1 MFKRKRTIRPCHNK
15 KIARMCRLS
24 LLRVNYAQ
32 LKRIRSIVY
41 QPTPIDPT
49 ADAPLGCFV
58 LLDDA
63 QAGSNICRLYTDLV
77 KELVCTS
84 EHEWESMWAVA
95 EGELHQGHHAVAL
108 LQYETG
114 AQLHGLKTL
123 KSQPQRPS
131 RVLIFRACQT
141 FTSEQAKAWLIA
153 RTKTQTSGIHS
164 LRSSVDQTE
173 FTEAISKIR
182 AYIAA
187 GDTYQVNYTYR
198 LHFQSFGSIVALYL
212 ALRERQPVPYGA
224 LIQLQNGEAVLSFS
238 PELFVRHEQ
247 GNLTARPMKGTSA
260 ATGDVSEDARRAER
274 LSQDSKNRAENL
286 MIVDLLRND
295 LGRIAQTGSVHVPR
309 LFEVTR
315 FSSVLQMTSTIEAK
329 VRPELSLATVMRALF
344 PCGSITGAPKKRTME
359 IIDEIETEHR
369 GLYTG
374 AIGWFAPPTQDHTL
388 ANFCL
393 SVPIR
398 TLELDAEDSKGER
411 KGRMGVGA
419 GIVYDSEAN
428 DEYAE
433 CQLKARFLT
442 GLQPSFS
449 LFETMYA
456 TREDACRDWPL
467 HLERLGNSAHF
478 FGFQFDPQDLNTR
491 VQEQCQNLEPG
502 LAYRFK
508 LSLYHDGSVDIQT
521 APLTPLKRRDD
532 YVGFLFEHEVCRL
545 PSLFLAH
552 KSSIRE
558 QYDTAWQRAEKHG
571 AFDAIFINRDGKVT
585 EGGRSAVFVRLGS
598 AWYTPPLSDGVL
610 PSIMRQKMLADPA
623 LRIQERSISV
633 EELLSAEDVMLANS
647 LRGMMPARRVLL

>member
-1 MFKRKRTIRPCHNK
+1 
-15 KIARMCRLS
+15 MCRLS

-41 QPTPIDPT
+41 QATPINSNP
-49 ADAPLGCFV
+49 DAPLGCFV

-63 QAGSNICRLYTDLV
+63 QAGGDTCRLYTDFIE
-77 KELVCTS
+77 ELVCTS
-84 EHEWESMWAVA
+84 EHEWESMWSAAQA
-95 EGELHQGHHAVAL
+95 ELQHGHHAVAL

-114 AQLHGLKTL
+114 TRLQGLRTQ
-123 KSQPQRPS
+123 KSLSKRPS
-131 RVLIFRACQT
+131 RVLIFRRCQA
-141 FTSEQAKAWLIA
+141 FTSEQTKTWLTE
-153 RTKTQTSGIHS
+153 RTSTQTSGIHS
-164 LRSSVDQTE
+164 LHSSVDQAA

-198 LHFQSFGSIVALYL
+198 LHFQTFGSIIALYL

-224 LIQLQNGEAVLSFS
+224 LIQLNNGEAVLSFS

-247 GNLTARPMKGTSA
+247 GSLTARPMKGTSA
-260 ATGDVSEDARRAER
+260 ATGDAAEDARRAEC

-329 VRPELSLATVMRALF
+329 VQPGLSLATTMRALF

-374 AIGWFAPPTQDHTL
+374 AIGWFAPPTQGHTL

-398 TLELDAEDSKGER
+398 TIELDAEDSKGER

-442 GLQPSFS
+442 GLQPKFS

-456 TREDACRDWPL
+456 TREESCRDWPL

-478 FGFQFDPQDLNTR
+478 FGFQFDPQDLGAR
-491 VQEQCQNLEPG
+491 VQAQCQNLEPG

-508 LSLYHDGSVDIQT
+508 LSLYHDGRVDIQT
-521 APLTPLKRRDD
+521 APLTPLKTHDD
-532 YVGFLFEHEVCRL
+532 YVGYLFEHEVCHL
-545 PSLFLAH
+545 PTLFLAH
-552 KSSIRE
+552 KSSIRQ
-558 QYDTAWQRAEKHG
+558 QYDAAWQRAEKHG
-571 AFDAIFINRDGKVT
+571 AFDSIFINRDGKVT
-585 EGGRSAVFVRLGS
+585 EGGRSSIFVRLGS
-598 AWYTPPLSDGVL
+598 TWYTPPLSDGVL
-610 PSIMRQKMLADPA
+610 QSIMRQKMLADPA
-623 LRIQERSISV
+623 LPIQERSISID
-633 EELLSAEDVMLANS
+633 ELLNAEEVLLANS
-647 LRGMMPARRVLL
+647 LRGVMPARRVLL